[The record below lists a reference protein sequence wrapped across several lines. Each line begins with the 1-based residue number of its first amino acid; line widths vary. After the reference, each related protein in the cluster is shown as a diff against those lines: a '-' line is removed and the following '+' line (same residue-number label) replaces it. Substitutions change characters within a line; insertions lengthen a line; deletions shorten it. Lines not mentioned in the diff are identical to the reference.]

1 MWDTNYP
8 ECLAE
13 ATWLVLVGMTKH
25 LAFEATLHENKW
37 QSQGHGNLFH
47 PVALEITPSGLP
59 THPFCFSWASC
70 NYPDLSA
77 QNCSRMQRKLLQG
90 EFVLHREPAFC
101 YSSRGLGIRKFVAPE
116 AVCEDG
122 EARVISRDS
131 RLRSGTGPQ
140 PVRGC
145 ERRRVPLGNGALAYW
160 RCVPAAGMEHV
171 DRPCAHHG
179 VSRPLRLCQLA
190 RFVRS
195 ACWLR
200 LQDAPCELGPAVGV
214 RRGCGAARARDRRL
228 AVLHR
233 HVLDVPCEY
242 WMSWILEILS

>member
-1 MWDTNYP
+1 
-8 ECLAE
+8 
-13 ATWLVLVGMTKH
+13 V
-25 LAFEATLHENKW
+25 
-37 QSQGHGNLFH
+37 S
-47 PVALEITPSGLP
+47 
-59 THPFCFSWASC
+59 
-70 NYPDLSA
+70 
-77 QNCSRMQRKLLQG
+77 
-90 EFVLHREPAFC
+90 
-101 YSSRGLGIRKFVAPE
+101 
-116 AVCEDG
+116 EDG

-131 RLRSGTGPQ
+131 RLRSGAGAK

-145 ERRRVPLGNGALAYW
+145 ERRRVPLGDGAVAYW

-171 DRPCAHHG
+171 DRPSAHHG
-179 VSRPLRLCQLA
+179 VSSPLRLCQLA

-214 RRGCGAARARDRRL
+214 RRGCGAARAGDRRL

-242 WMSWILEILS
+242 GMSRIFLISCHN